1 MSTTNSAACSPNEL
15 IGNDRGQFAPG
26 VSGNPSG
33 RPKADRVI
41 QELARTHTPE
51 ALSALVEI
59 ATKGRSESARVAA
72 AVAILDR
79 GWGRPP
85 ACDHQSGETNVKV
98 VMLPKPCYTVEEWC
112 ERYVQNAAP
121 SNETLRFKNSSN

>member
-1 MSTTNSAACSPNEL
+1 MTDEPVRNE
-15 IGNDRGQFAPG
+15 RGQFTPG

-33 RPKADRVI
+33 RPKADHTI
-41 QELARTHTPE
+41 QELARAHTPE

-59 ATKGRSESARVAA
+59 AKNGRSESARVAA

-85 ACDHQSGETNVKV
+85 MTEHREEDAHVKV
-98 VMLPKPCYTVEEWC
+98 VYLPEPCKTVEEWQK
-112 ERYVQNAAP
+112 RYVPRVTSDVVSGEPVQ
-121 SNETLRFKNSSN
+121 